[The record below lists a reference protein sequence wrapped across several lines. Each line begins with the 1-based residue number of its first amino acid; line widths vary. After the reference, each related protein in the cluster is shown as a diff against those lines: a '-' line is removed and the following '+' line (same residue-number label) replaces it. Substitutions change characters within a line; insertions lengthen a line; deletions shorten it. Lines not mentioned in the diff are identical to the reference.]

1 MERFLGQTLKGRY
14 QINEIIGIGGMAV
27 VYKAFDIVLARDV
40 AVKIL
45 KDEYMRDE
53 EFRRRFSN
61 ESKAI
66 TLLSDKN
73 IVDIYDVRMDGEVLF
88 IAMEYLDGVTLK
100 EYIDNMGALNWR
112 EAIHYVKQILSAVQ
126 HAHERGV
133 VHRDIKP
140 QNIMLLRDGTIKMM
154 DFGIARVS
162 DYETHSMG
170 VEAIGS
176 VHYISP
182 EQASGDVLDERA
194 DIYSIGILLYQLCTG
209 SLPFDN
215 ENAVTVALMQI
226 QEQPILPREHCAEI
240 PVGLEQIILHAMMK
254 DPLERYVEA
263 SDMLMDVETIE
274 ENPTYVFDDENYEE
288 LPQIP
293 PILKEVETPVEQ
305 EVAEE
310 MPLTKEEKKKLSTIW
325 QIIAGVVSAG
335 AFFVL
340 IAIGMFVLPDLFAEP
355 KYEVPNLIDKMF
367 DEVVASE
374 KYSKFNIVKKG
385 EKASEKKKGMILS
398 QSVPEFTMVKEGAT
412 IEVYTSSG
420 VSMVCVPDI
429 IGMDVSKAKEMMEDN
444 QIPFKIIEIFSDKV
458 TKGKVVST
466 SVAPGDEVDVSEDV
480 VIIYVSKGS
489 ENEHV
494 IVPDLSKKTVEQ
506 ARTELANIGLKLN
519 ETIDEEYSDTIE
531 AGQIV
536 RQTPA
541 AGKTVDKGS
550 SVTVYVSKGPDPAKE
565 PETASVV
572 VSITF
577 DESYTGQFLSISIK
591 QGETILGMQEV
602 QFESLT
608 NGAYLWNGQAKIGE
622 IIDVLVDGSVAQSQ
636 VVVEGLNNINL
647 TMTGGSYS
655 PPVTPPDTE
664 PEQPNTPEQPT
675 PENPT
680 VPNQPEKEEP
690 ANPGDSVIDNENGN
704 GNENG
709 TTETPPSNPVAP
721 STPSTTNL
729 SNTSA
734 ILV

>member
-27 VYKAFDIVLARDV
+27 VYKAFDLVLARDV

-100 EYIDNMGALNWR
+100 EYIDNVGALNWR
-112 EAIHYVKQILSAVQ
+112 EAVHYIKQILSAVQ

-140 QNIMLLRDGTIKMM
+140 QNIMLLRDGTVKMM

-162 DYETHSMG
+162 DYETHSMSA
-170 VEAIGS
+170 EAIGS

-182 EQASGDVLDERA
+182 EQASGDVLDERT

-209 SLPFDN
+209 SLPFDD

-226 QEQPILPREHCAEI
+226 QEQPILPREHSTEI

-263 SDMLMDVETIE
+263 SDMLMDIETIE
-274 ENPTYVFDDENYEE
+274 ENPAYVFRDENYED
-288 LPQIP
+288 LPNPTPTFTDSDASAEQQV
-293 PILKEVETPVEQ
+293 VEEK
-305 EVAEE
+305 
-310 MPLTKEEKKKLSTIW
+310 PLTKEEKKKLSTIW
-325 QIIAGVVSAG
+325 QIIAGVASAG

-340 IAIGMFVLPDLFAEP
+340 ILIGMFVFPDILDEP

-367 DEVVASE
+367 DEVVAND
-374 KYSKFNIVKKG
+374 KYEKFNIVKKG

-398 QSVPEFTMVKEGAT
+398 QSVPEFTMVKEGTT
-412 IEVYTSSG
+412 IEVYISSG

-429 IGMDVSKAKEMMEDN
+429 IGLDVSKAKDMMEDN

-458 TKGKVVST
+458 AKGKVVST
-466 SVAPGDEVDVSEDV
+466 SVAPGDEVDVSTDV

-494 IVPDLSKKTVEQ
+494 VVPDLANKTVEQ

-519 ETIDEEYSDTIE
+519 ETIEEEYSDSVKV
-531 AGQIV
+531 GQV
-536 RQTPA
+536 LRQTPA
-541 AGKTVDKGS
+541 SGKTVDKGS
-550 SVTVYVSKGPDPAKE
+550 SVTVYISKGPDPSKE

-572 VSITF
+572 VSIAF
-577 DESYTGQFLSISIK
+577 DESYVGQLLSISIK

-602 QFESLT
+602 QYESLT
-608 NGAYLWNGQAKIGE
+608 NGSYLWNGQAKIGE
-622 IIDVLVDGSVAQSQ
+622 TIDVLVDGA
-636 VVVEGLNNINL
+636 VVNTQKIVEGLNNISI
-647 TMTGGSYS
+647 TMTGGSYG
-655 PPVTPPDTE
+655 PPVAPNDPNND
-664 PEQPNTPEQPT
+664 PEQPTVPEGPT

-680 VPNQPEKEEP
+680 DPNQPGTQDPTNPGNSNTGDENDGDSTEEP
-690 ANPGDSVIDNENGN
+690 
-704 GNENG
+704 
-709 TTETPPSNPVAP
+709 PSKPVGP
-721 STPSTTNL
+721 STPG
-729 SNTSA
+729 NTSFLSVPLT
-734 ILV
+734 LV